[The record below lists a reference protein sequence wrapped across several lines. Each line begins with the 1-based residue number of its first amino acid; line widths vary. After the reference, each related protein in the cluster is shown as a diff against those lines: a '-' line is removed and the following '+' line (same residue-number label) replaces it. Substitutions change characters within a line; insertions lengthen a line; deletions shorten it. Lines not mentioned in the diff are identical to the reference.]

1 MESTGAGGTPPHKA
15 PTHHLSPSFSK
26 HPQAASAPGHCVKG
40 DFRTKS
46 NLKHVNFDFH
56 PLRPLVRTK
65 FKTYLLCVEGKF
77 KKRLSFADFY
87 RNHCI
92 TYQVLGGISVPK
104 ILITLTLIV
113 RTTVI
118 FVRKTGSKQA
128 FHLENKIVTVLRNLG
143 GLPNGPVVTSWCFH
157 YGVCRFAPWSGN
169 EDLTCIVTPQKGNL
183 NAW

>member
-1 MESTGAGGTPPHKA
+1 M
-15 PTHHLSPSFSK
+15 
-26 HPQAASAPGHCVKG
+26 KG

-46 NLKHVNFDFH
+46 NLKHVNFGFH

-65 FKTYLLCVEGKF
+65 FKTYLLYVEGKF

-169 EDLTCIVTPQKGNL
+169 EDLTCLVTPQKGNL
-183 NAW
+183 NA